1 MMPRTIRSLVL
12 AAAIGVLGALAMAV
26 VAPAQVQ
33 AQNDAMESPTIAV
46 IDMQKIRRESEAVKS
61 IEQQIQEQ
69 KSAYQKEL
77 SEKEKE
83 IREENQSLSKQRTLL
98 AEDAFE
104 KKRQNLRKKLGNFRR
119 DIQTRR
125 KALDQNYSEA
135 MRRVQKKLIEV
146 VRQVASERN
155 LDVVL
160 NKGTVV
166 LVRPDMEI
174 TEIALQRLNDQL
186 TSVDVP
192 NIQE

>member
-1 MMPRTIRSLVL
+1 
-12 AAAIGVLGALAMAV
+12 
-26 VAPAQVQ
+26 
-33 AQNDAMESPTIAV
+33 V

-69 KSAYQKEL
+69 KSAYQKDL

-98 AEDAFE
+98 AEDVFE

>member
-1 MMPRTIRSLVL
+1 MMPRTIRSLVV
-12 AAAIGVLGALAMAV
+12 AAAIAVSGTFAATLGPP
-26 VAPAQVQ
+26 APAQ
-33 AQNDAMESPTIAV
+33 AQTDTMESPTIAV

-98 AEDAFE
+98 AKDAFE